1 MTAESMRIV
10 ITGSSSGIG
19 RALANRLL
27 ARGHQ
32 VWGLARSDQ
41 AAWAAGHA
49 GACRVAQCDVAQ
61 WEKISVAAREILSA
75 WPAIDG
81 LVTCAG
87 LQGAIGPASGVDP
100 REWSATLRVNLEGT
114 YFALRAFHPGLVRAP
129 RRAKIVCLS
138 GGGASKARPNFSAYA
153 AAKTGI
159 VRLVETVAEEE
170 RGSRLDI
177 NALAP
182 GAVHTRMTDA
192 VLAAGAE
199 IAGAEEYQA
208 AQRTKA
214 AGGEGLGRAL
224 DLAEWL
230 LSPASDG
237 ISGRLLSAV
246 WDPWPGLAGQG
257 PRLREEE
264 TYTLRRRIPGKPA

>member
-1 MTAESMRIV
+1 MAAESMRIV

-19 RALANRLL
+19 RALADRLL

-41 AAWAAGHA
+41 SAWAADHA
-49 GACRVAQCDVAQ
+49 GVCRVTQCDVAH
-61 WEKISVAAREILSA
+61 WETISAVAREILA
-75 WPAIDG
+75 TWPAIDG

-87 LQGAIGPASGVDP
+87 TQGTIGPAHTADP
-100 REWSATLRVNLEGT
+100 LQWSATLRANLEGT
-114 YFALRAFHPGLVRAP
+114 YFALRAFHSGLVRAP

-159 VRLVETVAEEE
+159 VRLVETIAEEE
-170 RGSRLDI
+170 RDSPLDI

-182 GAVHTRMTDA
+182 GAIYTRMTDA
-192 VLAAGAE
+192 VIAAGAE
-199 IAGAEEYQA
+199 KAGAEEYQT

-214 AGGEGLGRAL
+214 AGGDGPDRAL

-230 LSPASDG
+230 LSPSSDG
-237 ISGRLLSAV
+237 VSGRLLSAV

-257 PRLREEE
+257 PRLREQE
-264 TYTLRRRIPGKPA
+264 TYTLRRRLPLKPV

>member
-1 MTAESMRIV
+1 MAAESMRIV
-10 ITGSSSGIG
+10 ITGSSSGLG
-19 RALANRLL
+19 RALADRLL

-49 GACRVAQCDVAQ
+49 PSCRVTRCDVAD
-61 WEKISVAAREILSA
+61 WEQVSAAAREILSA

-87 LQGAIGPASGVDP
+87 TQGAIGPAADADP
-100 REWSATLRVNLEGT
+100 REWSATLRTNLEGT

-129 RRAKIVCLS
+129 RRAKVVCLS
-138 GGGASKARPNFSAYA
+138 GGGASQARPNFSAYA
-153 AAKTGI
+153 AAKTAI
-159 VRLVETVAEEE
+159 VRLVETIAEEE
-170 RGSRLDI
+170 RGSPLDI

-182 GAVHTRMTDA
+182 GAIYTHMTDA
-192 VLAAGAE
+192 VIAAGAE
-199 IAGAEEYQA
+199 QAGAGEYQA

-214 AGGEGLGRAL
+214 AGGDGLDRAL
-224 DLAEWL
+224 ALAEWL

-237 ISGRLLSAV
+237 VSGRLLSAV
-246 WDPWPGLAGQG
+246 WDPWPELAGQG

-264 TYTLRRRIPGKPA
+264 TYTLRRRVPGKPA